1 LFLDLSPQNNEDIK
15 SLAIKSVY
23 ADRIREKSKTFE
35 LRTYPPGILPGS
47 WCALY
52 ETAPTKAIQ
61 TVFKAGRTFKLTPN
75 EAWEMHSTNFGID
88 FDSYFR
94 YFRRRAWTYGVEI
107 ADVRSF
113 EAVSLYE
120 LRESPGFTVPQMC
133 QKLKTTHQRIL
144 SATDKL

>member
-1 LFLDLSPQNNEDIK
+1 MQIELERNQKPLNCGLTR
-15 SLAIKSVY
+15 LAFSQ
-23 ADRIREKSKTFE
+23 E
-35 LRTYPPGILPGS
+35 
-47 WCALY
+47 
-52 ETAPTKAIQ
+52 
-61 TVFKAGRTFKLTPN
+61 AGTPN

>member
-1 LFLDLSPQNNEDIK
+1 LFLDLSPQLDDDVK

-23 ADRIREKSKTFE
+23 ADRIRERSKTFE
-35 LRTYPPGILPGS
+35 LRTYSPGILPGS

-75 EAWEMHSTNFGID
+75 KAWELYSANFGID
-88 FDSYFR
+88 FDSYFS
-94 YFRRRAWTYGVEI
+94 YFRRRAWAYGVEI

-113 EAVSLYE
+113 KAVSLHE
-120 LRESPGFTVPQMC
+120 LRESPGFTVPQIC
-133 QKLKTTHQRIL
+133 QKLKTRHQRIL